1 MSKSLFVRVSFSL
14 NLLYDKLTMLY
25 SIFLLIRSK
34 IAMRITVNGEKK
46 ECPTGTSLSELL
58 NNLDIDERHVAVELN
73 LKIVPRSQFSEKLL
87 TENDTLEIVTF
98 VGGG

>member
-1 MSKSLFVRVSFSL
+1 MQ
-14 NLLYDKLTMLY
+14 
-25 SIFLLIRSK
+25 
-34 IAMRITVNGEKK
+34 ITVNGENN
-46 ECPTGTSLSELL
+46 EFPTDTSLLELL
-58 NNLDIDERHVAVELN
+58 KSLNIDERHVAVELN